1 MNAKFALFNLL
12 NIELS
17 LGKCHI
23 GALSLKLTLD
33 LLIQIAKIIHFR
45 KICGFHALI
54 IKQLR
59 KVELSRLQ

>member
-23 GALSLKLTLD
+23 EALSLKLTSD

-45 KICGFHALI
+45 KIYGFHALNY
-54 IKQLR
+54 
-59 KVELSRLQ
+59 